1 MDEKI
6 LLVDDEPNV
15 LLAFQRHIRGKF
27 ILITAESA
35 DKGLYALK
43 EQGPFAVVISDYRM
57 PEMDGIQF
65 LSLARQLAPDTV
77 RIMLTGFAHVQGA
90 IDAVNEGNIF
100 RFLTKPC
107 APEVFIKAVIAGI
120 EQYRLVMA
128 ERELLE
134 KTLKGSIK
142 ILTDILS
149 IMNPVV
155 YWQASR
161 LGRMAKKLAFR
172 LHVDKPWEVEIA
184 AMLSQIGCITI
195 PDEIL
200 EKNFNGA
207 TLSENENKMF
217 LAYPLIGSQ
226 LVANIPRLEGI
237 AEAIKYHLKQF
248 DGGGIPNDD
257 IKNTA
262 IPLIARILKVVI
274 DFDKLI
280 NAGNSVVKSLEIM
293 RRRLGWYDPDVLAA
307 LEEEIMDAGKVRII
321 PLKEI
326 LPGMVLVDDIKD
338 SSGIVLVAKG
348 NEITDVLKMRIL
360 NFSRVRS
367 VVEPIK
373 VMLQQRDK

>member
-1 MDEKI
+1 M
-6 LLVDDEPNV
+6 
-15 LLAFQRHIRGKF
+15 IRRTIK
-27 ILITAESA
+27 AVV
-35 DKGLYALK
+35 LK
-43 EQGPFAVVISDYRM
+43 ERGPFAVAVSDYRM
-57 PEMDGIQF
+57 PGMDGIQF
-65 LSLARQLAPDTV
+65 LSLARQIAPDTV
-77 RIMLTGFAHVQGA
+77 RIMLTGFADLQGA

-107 APEVFIKAVIAGI
+107 SPEAFIKAITAGI

-128 ERELLE
+128 ERELLD

-149 IMNPVV
+149 IMSPVA
-155 YWQASR
+155 YGQASR
-161 LGRMAKKLAFR
+161 LSRMAKRLALR
-172 LHVDKPWEVEIA
+172 LNVDKPWEVEIA

-226 LVANIPRLEGI
+226 LIANIPRLEGI

-262 IPLIARILKVVI
+262 IPLIARILKVIV
-274 DFDKLI
+274 DFNKLT
-280 NAGNSVVKSLEIM
+280 NTGNSVVKSLEIM

-307 LEEEIMDAGKVRII
+307 LEEEIMDAGKVRTIS
-321 PLKEI
+321 LKEI

-338 SSGIVLVAKG
+338 SSGVVIVAKG

-360 NFSRVRS
+360 NFSRVRP
-367 VVEPIK
+367 VIEPIK
-373 VMLQQRDK
+373 VMEVYSESHGESLV